1 MSEPNPQDFSP
12 RLLAVMHR
20 PPPPLARSVL
30 TTLVVL
36 VVLVIAWAF
45 WGKLDIV
52 ARANG
57 KLIPQSRVQVVQP
70 LEGGRISRI
79 LVEDG
84 QLVSKGDILVVM
96 DALISEADIGKLEN
110 DRAANA
116 IQLRR
121 IHAELEDKPFEKVE
135 GEDAQPFINA
145 NQLYQENRQTY
156 QHSLAQQE
164 AILAQAKARLAS
176 EKELLAKLRDTLPIR
191 KASEEAMR
199 KLESK
204 GYVDKMG
211 MLERERERIEAER
224 DLEAQRHTVESL
236 KSSINESQEK
246 LSSIQSAYRQRLLD
260 EKIERELQARQL
272 EQEISK
278 QSYRNRLLQLKAP
291 HDGYVKDLA
300 THTAGSVIPSGTVLL
315 TVIPADE
322 PLLAEVLVENKDV
335 GFVQAGQH
343 ARIKV
348 ASYDFQRYGMID
360 AVVQHVSADSSTQ
373 NNQQSSMDETALP
386 TDSMKSGY
394 MAILTMDSQV
404 LDYEGKTYLVK
415 PGMQISA
422 EINLGAR
429 SVMGYIFS
437 PITRAAKEAGTE
449 R

>member
-20 PPPPLARSVL
+20 PPTPLARSVL
-30 TTLVVL
+30 TTLVIL
-36 VVLVIAWAF
+36 VILVIAWAF

-70 LEGGRISRI
+70 LEGGRIAQI

-84 QLVSKGDILVVM
+84 QLVKKGQILVVM
-96 DALISEADIGKLEN
+96 DNLISKADIEKLEN
-110 DRAANA
+110 DKAANDL
-116 IQLRR
+116 QLRR
-121 IHAELEDKPFEKVE
+121 IHAELEGQSFEKIE
-135 GEDAQPFINA
+135 GEDEALFSNA

-156 QHSLAQQE
+156 QHGLAQQE

-176 EKELLAKLRDTLPIR
+176 ERELLAKLRETLPIR
-191 KASEEAMR
+191 KASEDAMR
-199 KLESK
+199 KLEKK
-204 GYVDKMG
+204 GYADKMG
-211 MLERERERIEAER
+211 MLERERERIEVER
-224 DLEAQRHTVESL
+224 DLSAQHHTVESL
-236 KSSINESQEK
+236 KSSIKESQESV
-246 LSSIQSAYRQRLLD
+246 LSLKSAYRQKLLD
-260 EKIERELQARQL
+260 ERITRELEGKQL
-272 EQEISK
+272 AQEISK
-278 QSYRNRLLQLKAP
+278 QAYRNRLLQLKAP
-291 HDGYVKDLA
+291 QEGYVKDLA
-300 THTAGSVIPSGTVLL
+300 THTAGSVVPSGTVLL

-322 PLLAEVLVENKDV
+322 PLLAEVLVENKDA
-335 GFVQAGQH
+335 GFIQSGQQAH
-343 ARIKV
+343 IKV

-360 AVVQHVSADSSTQ
+360 ATVDHVSADSSTQ
-373 NNQQSSMDETALP
+373 SNQNNPADDQVIPSRAQQS
-386 TDSMKSGY
+386 GY
-394 MAILTMDSQV
+394 KAILTMDKQE
-404 LDYEGKTYLVK
+404 LQYNGKTYMVK